1 MPKVHLR
8 STLPTHEQN
17 PPECWK
23 TVNRS
28 VSDTA
33 LADKCSFLMLL
44 LSAPILLLFA
54 RYIKADNNV
63 WRHFRCALFTLF
75 E

>member
-23 TVNRS
+23 
-28 VSDTA
+28 TA